1 MPQGL
6 QVFDESKNILL
17 DATTRITRLIGR
29 VEGGSPPVSQVQ

>member
-17 DATTRITRLIGR
+17 DATTELLDLLVGWK
-29 VEGGSPPVSQVQ
+29 VVVLPVSQVQ